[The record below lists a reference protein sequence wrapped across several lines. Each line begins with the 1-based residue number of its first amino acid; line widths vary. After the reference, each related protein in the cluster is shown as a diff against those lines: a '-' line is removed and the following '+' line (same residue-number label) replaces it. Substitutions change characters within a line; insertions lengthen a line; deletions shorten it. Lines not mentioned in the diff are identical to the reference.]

1 MTSFPSRAKGMVCS
15 WMGLAST
22 KPAFSIS
29 ANNSADKLNSLNFN
43 SFFFLKS
50 GAKPLYHT
58 SFQCENALIA
68 QEVSFPVTCRKTHL
82 KENPIVFLW
91 NSLLRKMFSH
101 QRIWLIKVVFQTKR
115 HQDPPCGRLTNIPF
129 LIVPSHQHFSHTS
142 LQLIQYNTMDDQMI
156 VKGE

>member
-1 MTSFPSRAKGMVCS
+1 MVCS

-58 SFQCENALIA
+58 SFSMRKRTDCIGSHLPGYLSQDSSKGKANRFSMEFPLAKNVFALA
-68 QEVSFPVTCRKTHL
+68 DLV
-82 KENPIVFLW
+82 
-91 NSLLRKMFSH
+91 
-101 QRIWLIKVVFQTKR
+101 
-115 HQDPPCGRLTNIPF
+115 D
-129 LIVPSHQHFSHTS
+129 
-142 LQLIQYNTMDDQMI
+142 
-156 VKGE
+156 